1 MSTTELTSEMLDRA
15 VTKNRTEEKPFD
27 RAAWL
32 SDRRNAIGA
41 SDVAAILGVSPWQS
55 AWDVWADKTGR
66 LSDWQGNTATRLGQ
80 HFERAVLDVAEEK
93 LGELRRNI
101 RIVHETLPIAA
112 TLDAQCVQT
121 MRPVEAKTT
130 GLAGPVYGDWGT
142 EGTDEVPSNY
152 LVQVHAQLLCTKAD
166 LAYLFALLPGRGVV
180 QYEIQRSD
188 KLCDQLANILNDWWQ
203 KHVVKDVEPS
213 RDKATLE
220 IVKRL
225 KREPKK
231 TVELGPT
238 EWALSQ
244 NLAAKKEAIKEL
256 TEQKEAIE
264 SQLLAALSD
273 AEQATFPDGSGF
285 SYFAQTRAAYQV
297 QEATF
302 RVMRMRKGK
311 K

>member
-1 MSTTELTSEMLDRA
+1 MSTATQQT
-15 VTKNRTEEKPFD
+15 FD

-32 SDRRNAIGA
+32 SERRNAIGA

-66 LSDWQGNTATRLGQ
+66 LSEWTGNEATRLGQ
-80 HFERAVLDVAEEK
+80 HFEKAVLDVAEEQ
-93 LGELRRNI
+93 LGEIRRNV
-101 RIVHETLPIAA
+101 RIVHESLPVAS
-112 TLDAQCVQT
+112 TLDAQCVGSL
-121 MRPVEAKTT
+121 RPVEAKTT
-130 GLAGPVYGDWGT
+130 GLAGPVYGDWGDP
-142 EGTDEVPSNY
+142 GTDEVPQNY
-152 LVQVHAQLLCTKAD
+152 LVQVHAQLLCTGAD

-180 QYEIQRSD
+180 QYEIQRSER
-188 KLCDQLANILNDWWQ
+188 LCEQLGNLLDCWWQ
-203 KHVVKDVEPS
+203 KHVIKDVEPS

-231 TVELGPT
+231 SIDLGPM
-238 EWALSQ
+238 EWALVQ
-244 NLAAKKEAIKEL
+244 NLAAKKEAIKDY

-264 SQLLAALSD
+264 SQLLAALGD

>member
-15 VTKNRTEEKPFD
+15 VTKNRTEEPFD

-32 SDRRNAIGA
+32 ADRRNAIGA

-66 LSDWQGNTATRLGQ
+66 LSDWAGNEATRLGT

-101 RIVHETLPIAA
+101 RICHESLPIAA

-121 MRPVEAKTT
+121 LRPVEAKTT
-130 GLAGPVYGDWGT
+130 GLAGPVYGDWGA
-142 EGTDEVPSNY
+142 EGTDEVPQNY

-166 LAYLFALLPGRGVV
+166 LAYLFGLLPGRGVV

-225 KREPKK
+225 RREPKK

-256 TEQKEAIE
+256 TDQKEAIE
-264 SQLLAALSD
+264 SQLLAALGD

-285 SYFAQTRAAYQV
+285 SYFAQTRRAYQAK
-297 QEATF
+297 ESTF
-302 RVMRMRKGK
+302 RVLRMKEAK
-311 K
+311 